1 MLQLK
6 KMDKLKLIL
15 AGWSNVLI
23 PDERVDDIGKERAK
37 ICADCPKAEWSL
49 VATLTISK
57 ERHIQEV
64 AGMSCSECGCPLS
77 AKVRSPGAE
86 CPLFK
91 WKSVNL
97 NHLYMET
104 SKIMAIT
111 ERWAQ
116 NVCKN
121 LQMMRNAGENDEKLI
136 TLSNGFIRECHAIN
150 ERIFEMQNIN
160 HQYKEYDFSKSG
172 RLYKDSLGIFSKES
186 ATSSFI
192 KLMNTILVEMPSIES
207 VNAYITDA
215 KKLLKNDDKVRKHLF
230 RARLICGEIIKSL
243 SGETEEEIIEEVVAP
258 VEASAPAMLF
268 EELAEETLPSEE
280 VSAEEVTEVV
290 TEITEV
296 DETEEI
302 TPNEEF

>member
-1 MLQLK
+1 
-6 KMDKLKLIL
+6 MDKLKLIL
-15 AGWSNVLI
+15 AGWSNILI

-57 ERHIQEV
+57 DRHIQEV

-77 AKVRSPGAE
+77 AKVRSPGSE

-91 WKSVNL
+91 WKAVNL

-104 SKIMAIT
+104 SKIMTIT
-111 ERWAQ
+111 EGWAQ

-121 LQMMRNAGENDEKLI
+121 LQMLRNADENDDKLI
-136 TLSNGFIRECHAIN
+136 ILSNALVRECHAVN
-150 ERIFEMQNIN
+150 ERIFEMQSIK
-160 HQYKEYDFSKSG
+160 HQYKEYDFLKTT
-172 RLYKDSLGIFSKES
+172 RLYKDGLGIFSKEA

-192 KLMNTILVEMPSIES
+192 KLINKILVEIPTIEI

-215 KKLLKNDDKVRKHLF
+215 KKLLKNDDEVKKHLF
-230 RARLICGEIIKSL
+230 RARIICGEIIKNL
-243 SGETEEEIIEEVVAP
+243 KNETKEEIIEQVSASTEVDT
-258 VEASAPAMLF
+258 PAMIF
-268 EELAEETLPSEE
+268 EELVEATLPSED
-280 VSAEEVTEVV
+280 VAEEIAIEETSEVV
-290 TEITEV
+290 EESAIEV